1 MKRERPSDRRRLL
14 LTGLAAGAA
23 VPLLQGCLPL
33 AAGGAAAGAVIVYN
47 DRRTSGAYVEDEGIE
62 WRARRRLRER
72 FGNAANISVTS
83 YNRNVLITGQVPYAT
98 MRAEAERIVAEVEN
112 VQGMVNEIQV
122 AGLSTLSERSN
133 DAMLTSM
140 VKARLVDDKRVA
152 ANHIKVV
159 TEAAT
164 VFLMGIVTKAE
175 SEAATEV
182 ARTTRG
188 VQKVVR
194 VFEIIGDEE
203 AARLDRLSR
212 SERPEPATQ
221 Q

>member
-1 MKRERPSDRRRLL
+1 MKPERPSDRRRLL

-194 VFEIIGDEE
+194 VFEIVSPED
-203 AARLDRLSR
+203 ASRLDAASR
-212 SERPEPATQ
+212 SSGSNSSSN
-221 Q
+221 